1 VTPGKQLRAW
11 LITFAVFVFLL
22 VTLRGILLPF
32 VVGMAIAYI
41 LDPVCDML
49 ERWGLSRRS
58 ATAVVTLL
66 FLLLVAI
73 ILISLVPILAQQLT
87 DFLTSL
93 PDLVKQAQKR
103 LIPIYQAFRGRLH
116 LPPIS
121 ELNGIV
127 ESKFGNAVGWL
138 AQALQGL
145 LGQGLAL
152 ASLLSL
158 VFITPVVTFYLLRDW
173 DLLVTRIDG
182 LLPRQ
187 HADVIRNQ
195 IAEIDRTL
203 AGFARGQAM
212 VCLTLAIYYA
222 TSLALIGLPFGI
234 VVGLAAGILTF
245 IPYVGAASGFVASMA
260 IALAQ
265 FDDWQSIGLVA
276 GVFLVGQVLEGN
288 FLTPKLVGD
297 RVGLHPVWIIF
308 ALLSGGALFGFL
320 GLLLAVPTAAAL
332 GVLVRFAI
340 AGYLESSLYRGTATV
355 APEPALPSAATED

>member
-1 VTPGKQLRAW
+1 MTAGKQLRAW
-11 LITFAVFVFLL
+11 LITLAVVVFLL
-22 VTLRGILLPF
+22 VTLRSILLPF

-58 ATAVVTLL
+58 ATVVVTLM

-73 ILISLVPILAQQLT
+73 VLVSIVPILAQQLT
-87 DFLTSL
+87 DFLASL
-93 PDLVKQAQKR
+93 PDLVRQAQKR
-103 LIPIYQAFRGRLH
+103 LIPIYQALRWRLH
-116 LPPIS
+116 LPAIS

-127 ESKFGNAVGWL
+127 ESKFGNAVSWL
-138 AQALQGL
+138 AQALQSL

-173 DLLVTRIDG
+173 DLLVGRIDG

-187 HADVIRNQ
+187 HAATIRSQ

-234 VVGLAAGILTF
+234 VIGLAAGLLTF
-245 IPYVGAASGFVASMA
+245 VPYVGATSGLIASMA

-265 FDDWQSIGLVA
+265 FDDWQRIGLVA

-332 GVLVRFAI
+332 GVLVRFFI
-340 AGYLESSLYRGTATV
+340 ARYLESSLYRGGA
-355 APEPALPSAATED
+355 ASAALPDLPPAATED

>member
-11 LITFAVFVFLL
+11 LIALVVFVFLL
-22 VTLRGILLPF
+22 VTLRSILLPF

-103 LIPIYQAFRGRLH
+103 LIPIYQAFRVRLH

-173 DLLVTRIDG
+173 DLLVDRIDG

-187 HADVIRNQ
+187 HAAVIRTQ

-234 VVGLAAGILTF
+234 VVGLAAGLLTF
-245 IPYVGAASGFVASMA
+245 IPYVGAATGFVASMA

-265 FDDWQSIGLVA
+265 FDDWQSIGLVG

-320 GLLLAVPTAAAL
+320 GLLLAVPTAAGL

-340 AGYLESSLYRGTATV
+340 AGYLESSLYRGPATAIRDS
-355 APEPALPSAATED
+355 AQPQPATKD

>member
-1 VTPGKQLRAW
+1 MTAGKQLAAW
-11 LITFAVFVFLL
+11 LIALAVFIFLL
-22 VTLRGILLPF
+22 VTLRSILLPF

-66 FLLLVAI
+66 FLILVAV
-73 ILISLVPILAQQLT
+73 ILISVVPILAQEVT

-103 LIPIYQAFRGRLH
+103 LIPIYQGFRGRLH
-116 LPPIS
+116 LPAIS

-127 ESKFGNAVGWL
+127 ESKFGNAVTWL

-173 DLLVTRIDG
+173 DLLVGRIDR

-187 HADVIRNQ
+187 HAATIRAQ

-203 AGFARGQAM
+203 AGFARGQGM
-212 VCLTLAIYYA
+212 VCLTLAIFYA
-222 TSLALIGLPFGI
+222 TSLALIGFPFGI
-234 VVGLAAGILTF
+234 VVGVSAGILTF
-245 IPYVGAASGFVASMA
+245 IPYVGATSGFVAAIA

-276 GVFLVGQVLEGN
+276 GVFLVGQILEGN
-288 FLTPKLVGD
+288 VLTPKLVGD

-320 GLLLAVPTAAAL
+320 GLLLAVPVAASL

-340 AGYLESSLYRGTATV
+340 AHYLDSSLYRGGATIE
-355 APEPALPSAATED
+355 ADPMLLPPQAED